1 MVAMRKGIVF
11 VATFL
16 SCPSIYLVSLT
27 KYLPLKFLLRL
38 PFASYFIRKYLLGT
52 RIPYRLFQNAL
63 ATISD
68 LDLKNRLHALEIN
81 SESLPPYSVE
91 ARARFHFLLL

>member
-11 VATFL
+11 VATFFF
-16 SCPSIYLVSLT
+16 PSIYIVSLT

-38 PFASYFIRKYLLGT
+38 LFASYFIRKYLLGA
-52 RIPYRLFQNAL
+52 RIPYKLFQNVL

-68 LDLKNRLHALEIN
+68 IDLKNRLYALEIN
-81 SESLPPYSVE
+81 SESLPLYSVG
-91 ARARFHFLLL
+91 ARARFHLLLL